1 LKLVIHEF
9 QRRKII
15 QSGKPLRH
23 LTAAAAEIPA
33 DSPLLLIR
41 LSFESRLGRAINNS
55 GGI

>member
-15 QSGKPLRH
+15 QSGKPLRR
-23 LTAAAAEIPA
+23 LTAAAAEILE
-33 DSPLLLIR
+33 DSPLLLNR